1 MQMQLY
7 TYTTIYTHMYV
18 CLFGFWPPWS
28 ALGTT
33 IINFVN
39 LSPNWK
45 LTCIHS
51 CLGLSG
57 CKYRCCS
64 PDNPQLNFKLTNIRA
79 AAPFAVIQLTLVCV
93 CECVLCYIF
102 LSFLF
107 FIIIIFQF
115 VKWLAN
121 TRKYRAKVIF
131 NKKLHILY
139 AISSSTLTHAQNI
152 SVNALVALRKIN
164 I

>member
-1 MQMQLY
+1 MQLY

-93 CECVLCYIF
+93 RECVLCCIF
-102 LSFLF
+102 PSFLLLLF
-107 FIIIIFQF
+107 FSLSNGLPILGNTVQKLYSIKNCIYYMQF
-115 VKWLAN
+115 PPQ
-121 TRKYRAKVIF
+121 R
-131 NKKLHILY
+131 
-139 AISSSTLTHAQNI
+139 
-152 SVNALVALRKIN
+152 
-164 I
+164 